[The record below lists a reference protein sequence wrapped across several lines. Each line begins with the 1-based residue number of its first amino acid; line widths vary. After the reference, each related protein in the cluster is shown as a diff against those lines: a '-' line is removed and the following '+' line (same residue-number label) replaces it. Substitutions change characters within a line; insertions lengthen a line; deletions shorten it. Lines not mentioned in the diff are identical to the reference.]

1 MLSLSSTRVCNV
13 IFLFNAWMDVGV
25 TSPSALS
32 TRDIFIINRRLGIR
46 RGALGNAGI
55 LESILDTCRVQVRS
69 GVAMHRQVGIAFH
82 HIKDVTGVVLWILS
96 VSSEITK
103 LSDATRVSLISLR
116 AGGARQQY

>member
-1 MLSLSSTRVCNV
+1 
-13 IFLFNAWMDVGV
+13 MDVGV
-25 TSPSALS
+25 TSSSALS
-32 TRDIFIINRRLGIR
+32 TRDIFVINRRLGMR

-69 GVAMHRQVGIAFH
+69 GVAMHRQIGIAFPTIH

-103 LSDATRVSLISLR
+103 LPNATRVSLISPR